1 MEKEEFNIDHAF
13 KQLVETAL
21 ANENQPFQ
29 FIGSL
34 AEWSAAKTCVRAT
47 KKVVKLFKSLE
58 ENSAMSYVELIKNGK
73 QSTEVLLANIQFKQ
87 CVKFY
92 EKELATLKDMLK
104 EYNAYVFG
112 GNVIKTLLGIY
123 RSEQDMVDYRT
134 LPWKLF

>member
-1 MEKEEFNIDHAF
+1 MEKEEFNIDNAF

-34 AEWSAAKTCVRAT
+34 AEWSAAKTCVKAT

-58 ENSAMSYVELIKNGK
+58 ENSAASYVELIKKGK
-73 QSTEVLLANIQFKQ
+73 QSAEVLLAHLQFKR
-87 CVKFY
+87 CAEFY
-92 EKELATLKDMLK
+92 EKEVATLKDMLK
-104 EYNAYVFG
+104 EYRAYVFG
-112 GNVIKTLLGIY
+112 GNIMKTLLGFY
-123 RSEQDMVDYRT
+123 RAEDDMVDYRT

>member
-1 MEKEEFNIDHAF
+1 MEKEEFKIDPTF

-34 AEWSAAKTCVRAT
+34 AEWSAAKTCVNAT
-47 KKVVKLFKSLE
+47 KKIVKLFKNLE
-58 ENSAMSYVELIKNGK
+58 ESSAMSYVELIKNGK
-73 QSTEVLLANIQFKQ
+73 QNIEVLLANIQFKQ

-92 EKELATLKDMLK
+92 EKELTTLKDMLK
-104 EYNAYVFG
+104 EYHAYVFG

>member
-1 MEKEEFNIDHAF
+1 MEKEKFNADHAL
-13 KQLVETAL
+13 KQLIETAL
-21 ANENQPFQ
+21 ANDSQPFQ

-34 AEWSAAKTCVRAT
+34 AEWSTAKACIRAT

-58 ENSAMSYVELIKNGK
+58 ENSAKSYVELIKNGK

-92 EKELATLKDMLK
+92 EKEVAILKDMLK
-104 EYNAYVFG
+104 EYRAYVFG

>member
-1 MEKEEFNIDHAF
+1 MEKEELKIDPTF

-34 AEWSAAKTCVRAT
+34 AEWSAAKTCVSAT

-73 QSTEVLLANIQFKQ
+73 QNIEVLLANIQFKQ

-104 EYNAYVFG
+104 EYHAYVFG

>member
-1 MEKEEFNIDHAF
+1 MEKEKFNADHAL
-13 KQLVETAL
+13 KQLIETAL
-21 ANENQPFQ
+21 ANDSQPFQ

-34 AEWSAAKTCVRAT
+34 AEWGAAKACVRAT
-47 KKVVKLFKSLE
+47 KKVVKLFKNLE
-58 ENSAMSYVELIKNGK
+58 ENSAKSYVELIKNGK

-92 EKELATLKDMLK
+92 EKEVATLKDMLK
-104 EYNAYVFG
+104 EYRAYVFG

>member
-1 MEKEEFNIDHAF
+1 MEKEEFNIDQAF

-21 ANENQPFQ
+21 ANDSQPFQ

-34 AEWSAAKTCVRAT
+34 AERSAAKTCVRAT
-47 KKVVKLFKSLE
+47 KKVVKLFKGLE
-58 ENSAMSYVELIKNGK
+58 ENSAKSYVELIKNGK

>member
-21 ANENQPFQ
+21 ANDSQPFQ

-34 AEWSAAKTCVRAT
+34 AERSAAKTCVRAT
-47 KKVVKLFKSLE
+47 KKVVKLFKGLE
-58 ENSAMSYVELIKNGK
+58 ENSAKSYVELIKNGK

-104 EYNAYVFG
+104 EYNAYVFS

>member
-21 ANENQPFQ
+21 ANDSQPFQ

-34 AEWSAAKTCVRAT
+34 AEWSAAKTCARAT
-47 KKVVKLFKSLE
+47 KKVVKLFKGLE
-58 ENSAMSYVELIKNGK
+58 ENSAKSYVELIKNSK

-104 EYNAYVFG
+104 EYRAYVFG
-112 GNVIKTLLGIY
+112 GNVIKTLFGIY

>member
-1 MEKEEFNIDHAF
+1 MEKEELKIDPTF
-13 KQLVETAL
+13 KLLVETAL

-34 AEWSAAKTCVRAT
+34 AEWSAAKTCISAT
-47 KKVVKLFKSLE
+47 KKIVKLFKNLE
-58 ENSAMSYVELIKNGK
+58 ENSAKSYVELIKNGK

-92 EKELATLKDMLK
+92 EKELDTLKDMLK
-104 EYNAYVFG
+104 EYHAYVFG

>member
-1 MEKEEFNIDHAF
+1 MEKEEFKIDPTF

-21 ANENQPFQ
+21 ANESQPFQ

-34 AEWSAAKTCVRAT
+34 AEWSAAKTCVSAT
-47 KKVVKLFKSLE
+47 KKIVKLFKNLE
-58 ENSAMSYVELIKNGK
+58 ENSAISYVELIKNGK
-73 QSTEVLLANIQFKQ
+73 QNIEVLLANIQFKQ

-104 EYNAYVFG
+104 EYHAYVFG

>member
-1 MEKEEFNIDHAF
+1 MEKEKFNADHAL
-13 KQLVETAL
+13 KQLIETAL
-21 ANENQPFQ
+21 ANDSQPFQ

-34 AEWSAAKTCVRAT
+34 AEWSTAKACTRAT
-47 KKVVKLFKSLE
+47 KKVVQLFKNLE
-58 ENSAMSYVELIKNGK
+58 ENSAMSYVELIKKGK

-92 EKELATLKDMLK
+92 EKEVATLKDMLK
-104 EYNAYVFG
+104 EYRAYVFG